1 MSGASAG
8 SLFLHEE
15 SSIDGLEA
23 EVRFCPSARTA
34 RCCSLPLTTPPLPPP
49 LPPFRQVTRGAY
61 CARNARSLLRL
72 YQRYPARAKG
82 AVTDVLLLR
91 ALMALPEPD
100 FVQAL
105 SLLPDAAA
113 RTPAAPTLVELEQ
126 LLQKAQF
133 GEFWE
138 RARDPSVAPLLA
150 GHAGFVDAVR
160 GFIAGALRSAFRRVE
175 PAVLAR
181 VLGLGEGEAVAW
193 AAARGWAVGEGGAVE
208 LPPTADNTARP
219 KKKQGED
226 GLGLKFAEVSAV
238 LRG

>member
-1 MSGASAG
+1 LRVLRRRCAVLFTNPLHSAF
-8 SLFLHEE
+8 FLHGGF
-15 SSIDGLEA
+15 SS
-23 EVRFCPSARTA
+23 PH
-34 RCCSLPLTTPPLPPP
+34 PPLATPQ
-49 LPPFRQVTRGAY
+49 FAHTQVTTGPY

-72 YQRYPARAKG
+72 YQRYPSRARD

-113 RTPAAPTLVELEQ
+113 TPAAPALSELEQ
-126 LLQKAQF
+126 LLQRAQF

-138 RARDPSVAPLLA
+138 RAQGPSVAPLLV
-150 GHAGFVDAVR
+150 GQAGFVDAAR

-175 PAVLAR
+175 PAVLSRA
-181 VLGLGEGEAVAW
+181 LGLGTVEAVTW
-193 AAARGWAVGEGGAVE
+193 AEAHGWVVGEGGAVE
-208 LPPTADNTARP
+208 LPSTADNTPRP
-219 KKKQGED
+219 AKKMGED
-226 GLGLKFAEVSAV
+226 GLGLGGARFADVSLV